1 MANELVIRDGFI
13 SLGGVTLPY
22 KAVTSTYAIT
32 AADYMVDAT
41 SGTFTITLPT
51 AVAVAGKI
59 FEVKN
64 SGAGT
69 ITVATTSSQTIDGD
83 ATVTLE
89 RRYLSQL
96 D

>member
-13 SLGGVTLPY
+13 SLGGITLPY
-22 KAVTSTYAIT
+22 KAVTATYAVT
-32 AADYMVDAT
+32 SSDYMVDAT

-51 AVAVAGKI
+51 SVGVAGKI
-59 FEVKN
+59 FEIKN
-64 SGAGT
+64 SGTGT

-83 ATVTLE
+83 ATVTLAE
-89 RRYLSQL
+89 G